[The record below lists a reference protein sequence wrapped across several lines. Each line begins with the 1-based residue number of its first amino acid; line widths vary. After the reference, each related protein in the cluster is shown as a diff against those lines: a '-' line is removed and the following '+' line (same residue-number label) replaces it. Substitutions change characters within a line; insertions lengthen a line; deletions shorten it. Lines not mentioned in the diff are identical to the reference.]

1 VADQNELT
9 RAAAATN
16 AVAVTATETAATA
29 TETAAA
35 ATETSAVQTRAVL
48 RVILIA
54 LAVVAALWM
63 LYALEGVILLVVL
76 AIFFAYLISPVVEFL
91 RRPFHLR
98 GQERVM
104 PRALAV
110 GIVYLVLFGAIGT
123 TLYVLLPRLGEQIT
137 DFVKQAPTYLATAR
151 GRAATLQS
159 IYQRYQLP
167 PATRDTV
174 NKAVTSAVDSAGT
187 YLSDALKSAVGL
199 VTYIPW
205 LVLIPILAFFF
216 LKDADNFRR
225 AALQML
231 PVGRWRWRGD
241 ELFQDINST
250 LAAYIRAQLT
260 ACLLIGIVCTAGFW
274 LIGVNYWLAL
284 GIIAGLFEFIPLA
297 GPLLLAVIAITIAS
311 FHSSSA
317 AVTTGVFLIV
327 LRGVEDYVIYPR
339 LIGQGIH
346 LHPLAVILAILCGAE
361 LAGITGIFLAIPV
374 VAIISV
380 SYRHILEHKGSEGLV
395 AELLKPAEPAAT
407 ETPATVDTATTP
419 ANTPA
424 TAAAAVDSNTL
435 SPDTT
440 PEQMA
445 RARPDLLTG
454 NLKLPESQRPN

>member
-1 VADQNELT
+1 M
-9 RAAAATN
+9 
-16 AVAVTATETAATA
+16 
-29 TETAAA
+29 
-35 ATETSAVQTRAVL
+35 QTRAVL

-54 LAVVAALWM
+54 LAVAAALWM
-63 LYALEGVILLVVL
+63 LYALEGVLLLIVL
-76 AIFFAYLISPVVEFL
+76 AIFFAYLIAPLVDFV
-91 RRPFHLR
+91 RRPFKLR

-104 PRALAV
+104 PRVLAV
-110 GIVYLVLFGAIGT
+110 GIVYLVLFGAVGI
-123 TLYVLLPRLGEQIT
+123 TLYILLPRLGEQIT

-151 GRAATLQS
+151 GRAQTLQS

-167 PATRDTV
+167 PATREAV
-174 NKAVTSAVDSAGT
+174 NNAVTRTVDAAGT
-187 YLSDALKSAVGL
+187 YLSDVLKATVAL

-205 LVLIPILAFFF
+205 LILIPILAFFF

-241 ELFQDINST
+241 ELFQDVNST

-274 LIGVNYWLAL
+274 LIGLSYYLAL

-297 GPLLLAVIAITIAS
+297 GPLALALIAIVIAS

-317 AVTTGVFLIV
+317 ALTTAVFLIV
-327 LRGVEDYVIYPR
+327 LRGVEDYVVYPR
-339 LIGQGIH
+339 IIGQGIH

-395 AELLKPAEPAAT
+395 AELLKPAEPAAAAALP
-407 ETPATVDTATTP
+407 ETTPTADTTP
-419 ANTPA
+419 AAA
-424 TAAAAVDSNTL
+424 TALQAAPDAHTL
-435 SPDTT
+435 SPATT

-445 RARPDLLTG
+445 RARPDLMTG
-454 NLKLPESQRPN
+454 NLKLPR

>member
-1 VADQNELT
+1 MADQTEITKVAATNAA
-9 RAAAATN
+9 AAAATR
-16 AVAVTATETAATA
+16 TAATA

-54 LAVVAALWM
+54 LAVAAALWM
-63 LYALEGVILLVVL
+63 LYALEGVILLAVL
-76 AIFFAYLISPVVEFL
+76 AVFFAYLISPVVEFV

-110 GIVYLVLFGAIGT
+110 GIVYLVLFGTVGI
-123 TLYVLLPRLGEQIT
+123 TLYILLPRLGEQIT

-151 GRAATLQS
+151 GRAATLQTL
-159 IYQRYQLP
+159 YQRYQLP
-167 PATRDTV
+167 PAARETV
-174 NKAVTSAVDSAGT
+174 TKAVTSTVDAAGA
-187 YLSDALKSAVGL
+187 YLSDALKSAVSL
-199 VTYIPW
+199 LAYIPW
-205 LVLIPILAFFF
+205 LLLIPILAFFF

-297 GPLLLAVIAITIAS
+297 GPLALAVIAIVIAS

-317 AVTTGVFLIV
+317 AATTAIFLVV
-327 LRGVEDYVIYPR
+327 LRGVEDYVVYPR

-395 AELLKPAEPAAT
+395 AELLKPTDPAAT
-407 ETPATVDTATTP
+407 ETPATVDTTTTP
-419 ANTPA
+419 ASTPA
-424 TAAAAVDSNTL
+424 TAPADSNAL

-454 NLKLPESQRPN
+454 NLKLPGSQR

>member
-1 VADQNELT
+1 MAAQNERANSAAAVT
-9 RAAAATN
+9 TVAAAA
-16 AVAVTATETAATA
+16 ATETAATA

-54 LAVVAALWM
+54 LAVAAALWM

-151 GRAATLQS
+151 GRAQTLQS
-159 IYQRYQLP
+159 LYQRYQLP
-167 PATRDTV
+167 PAARETV
-174 NKAVTSAVDSAGT
+174 TKAVTSAVDSAGT

-225 AALQML
+225 AALRML

-260 ACLLIGIVCTAGFW
+260 ACLLIGIICTAGFW

-297 GPLLLAVIAITIAS
+297 GPLLLAVIAIAIAS

-317 AVTTGVFLIV
+317 AVTTAVFLIV

-395 AELLKPAEPAAT
+395 AELLKPAETVAT
-407 ETPATVDTATTP
+407 ETPATVDATIP
-419 ANTPA
+419 ASTPA
-424 TAAAAVDSNTL
+424 TAAAPPPPPDSNTL
-435 SPDTT
+435 SPATT

-454 NLKLPESQRPN
+454 NLKLPGS